1 MIQLTSDYRKS
12 ALARAV
18 PGAFF
23 QDNAWWLADH
33 NGVDPEGARVALK
46 LLPAL
51 HAKEPE
57 LVAAARLSAV
67 DHTPID
73 LATARWRELYPQGR
87 RALDD
92 PWRRAAHNA
101 ALEGIEPH
109 EFQRIDADYAIA
121 NLNAGKGAYLGW
133 MMGLGK
139 TLGAC
144 MIVDGW
150 DANFVFVACPNSAKM
165 KPWAK
170 ELARFCPWLKVFVVG
185 NTPASRKAALD
196 GAHARMQAGVPT
208 ALICHYQAIPLIEG
222 ANKRGWLR
230 FGQWDLIICDEA
242 HLLLNRTAKF
252 TAAVRRLQRAG
263 ILFLSGSV
271 MSGAAEK
278 LFVPWQIAQPKRYR
292 SQWRDWNDRFMESMT
307 DDYGARKIIGPALHR
322 LPEFRAELG
331 EILTVRLAKD
341 YLDVPEANRVDRD
354 LAMHPEQRRI
364 YHQVAD
370 ELFAELPDGG
380 VIATIDGAPL
390 RSALRRVTAGVGKP
404 CACCNG
410 IGRDADM
417 DGQDTGRCV
426 LCDGVGHGGLLS
438 AKHDAAMED
447 IVNAGDSQI
456 VMFGWHKKTVRELHR
471 RCLAAGISC
480 GVIDG
485 DVSNAERE
493 RIIDLFERGGYR
505 VLAATIATLGTA
517 ANLQMA
523 SVVGMLEESD
533 DPVDNE
539 QAIGRVVRQGQRA
552 HATVYRYRIADSV
565 DDLSVSSNACSKSE
579 LRSLLLGC

>member
-1 MIQLTSDYRKS
+1 MIQITADYRKS

-23 QDNAWWLADH
+23 QDDAWWLADH
-33 NGVDPEGARVALK
+33 NGVDPESARVALK

-73 LATARWRELYPQGR
+73 LATARWRELYPRGR
-87 RALDD
+87 RVLDD
-92 PWRRAAHNA
+92 PWRRAVVNA
-101 ALEGIEPH
+101 VRECIIPH

-121 NLNAGKGAYLGW
+121 NLEAGKGAYLGW
-133 MMGLGK
+133 EMGLGK

-150 DANFVFVACPNSAKM
+150 DANFVFIACPNSAKM

-196 GAHARMQAGVPT
+196 GAHARMQAGEPT

-230 FGQWDLIICDEA
+230 FGQWDLVICDEA

-252 TAAVRRLQRAG
+252 TAAVRRLKRAG

-278 LFVPWQIAQPKRYR
+278 LFVPWQIAQPRRYR
-292 SQWRDWNDRFMESMT
+292 SQWRDWNERFMESMM

-341 YLDVPEANRVDRD
+341 YLDVPEACRVDRD
-354 LAMHPEQRRI
+354 LSMHPEQRRI

-370 ELFAELPDGG
+370 ELLAELPDGD

-390 RSALRRVTAGVGKP
+390 RSALRRVTAGV
-404 CACCNG
+404 AL
-410 IGRDADM
+410 
-417 DGQDTGRCV
+417 DG
-426 LCDGVGHGGLLS
+426 GGLLS
-438 AKHDAAMED
+438 SKHDAAMED

-456 VMFGWHKKTVRELHR
+456 VMFGWHKLTVRELHR

-485 DVSNAERE
+485 DVPNAERE
-493 RIIDLFERGGYR
+493 RVIDLFERGGYR
-505 VLAATIATLGTA
+505 VLVATIATLGTA